1 MPLIHYQC
9 ECSYSTSKFV
19 RHPKDALTEVVCK
32 KCGKNAKKQLKGPS
46 SKSIVV
52 VDNGVQARATE
63 VDMEL
68 VEDIEARS
76 TKDFKEK

>member
-1 MPLIHYQC
+1 MPLIYYQC
-9 ECSYSTSKFV
+9 ECKHSFSKFV
-19 RHPKDALTEVVCK
+19 RRPKDALTEVVC

-46 SKSIVV
+46 SNSIVV
-52 VDNGVQARATE
+52 VDNGFQARATE
-63 VDMEL
+63 VDLEL